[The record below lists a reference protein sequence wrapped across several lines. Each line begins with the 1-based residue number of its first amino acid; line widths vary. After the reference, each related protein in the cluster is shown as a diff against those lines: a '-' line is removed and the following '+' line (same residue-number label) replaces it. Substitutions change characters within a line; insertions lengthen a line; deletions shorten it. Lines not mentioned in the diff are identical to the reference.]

1 MSDCPVSF
9 AVLGKNRLTSC
20 TTETTVVRAQQQ
32 LDKNK
37 VKNAQKYVKNSQKR
51 ENRIGIQIALYIDI
65 RTKVH
70 KISKQKER
78 KRKNEEEGD

>member
-20 TTETTVVRAQQQ
+20 TTETTVVREQQQ

-37 VKNAQKYVKNSQKR
+37 VKNAKKYVKNSQKR

>member
-9 AVLGKNRLTSC
+9 AVLGKNRLTIC

-37 VKNAQKYVKNSQKR
+37 VKNAKKYVKNSQKG

>member
-37 VKNAQKYVKNSQKR
+37 VKNAKKYVKKSQKR

-78 KRKNEEEGD
+78 KRKK

>member
-1 MSDCPVSF
+1 M
-9 AVLGKNRLTSC
+9 GKYKQTSC
-20 TTETTVVRAQQQ
+20 IVETAVVRAQQQ

-37 VKNAQKYVKNSQKR
+37 VKNAKKYVKISQKR

>member
-9 AVLGKNRLTSC
+9 AVFGKNRSTSC

-37 VKNAQKYVKNSQKR
+37 VKNAKKYVKNSQKR
-51 ENRIGIQIALYIDI
+51 ENRIGTQIALYIDI
-65 RTKVH
+65 RTRSTKFPN
-70 KISKQKER
+70 KKKGR
-78 KRKNEEEGD
+78 GKNEEEGD

>member
-1 MSDCPVSF
+1 M
-9 AVLGKNRLTSC
+9 NRGENSATHGAKC
-20 TTETTVVRAQQQ
+20 RKTGVCGET
-32 LDKNK
+32 K
-37 VKNAQKYVKNSQKR
+37 
-51 ENRIGIQIALYIDI
+51 IGTGFALYIDI